1 MRDDREL
8 TPEQLAAFGAE
19 LDALRQRTLAD
30 LGADDARYIR
40 RVRAAVRVCCW
51 SGRALLMFGW
61 LPPTWLLGSLLLGL
75 GKILENMELGHN
87 VMHGQYDWMNDPEFA
102 GRAYEWDI
110 AGPSDFWRHTHNHI
124 HHTYTNVLGK
134 DDDVGYGVVRLFP
147 EQRWKPFYRWQPL
160 WVTLQALLF
169 QYAVAIQHLRLDK
182 YAKGR
187 LDKAEL
193 MPLLR
198 RLRAK
203 LGRQWTKD
211 YLLFPLLGLFAG
223 GFGAVFVGN
232 LLANVLRNLW
242 TFTVIFCGHFTEKA
256 VVFRPRCW
264 RDPWP
269 LVPAPVAR
277 LQQPGGR
284 AAVPHPDRQ
293 PQPPDRASSL
303 PGPAGASLRRAVP
316 RGPRNRPA
324 LRADLQQRTP
334 GTAILTVLRR
344 IWVYRLPPRAAR
356 RGAAEPTER
365 SRRPWRGRSGAGIM
379 PPCAPRRGFRP
390 PRGVGVSPNAG
401 RPAPAIGQQR
411 RSFPN
416 LSMLGGCRP
425 GPVRPGTVMF
435 SPLVTFPRSTPP
447 PAHAGRLRP
456 VHHPHRPA
464 PDPGRRRRPVVGGLM
479 ASYYFGLVC
488 GGKFGHKLI
497 ASFGHIRSYVACAGI
512 ATVTVLLHALVDQLE
527 VWLLLRFI
535 TGAVMMNQY
544 MVIESWLNEQAE
556 SHQRGKVFAGY
567 MVAVDLGL
575 VLGQG
580 LLALSPTL
588 DYKPLLL
595 VAICFASCLIPL
607 AMTRRVHP
615 AKLVAAPLE
624 VRFFWQRVPQAL
636 GTIFIAGLM
645 VGAFYGLAPV
655 YANRNGLDASQS
667 SFFVG
672 MCIVAGFC
680 AQWPLGW
687 LSDRLDRSWL
697 IRGNAVLLCLASI
710 PMWGLVTLPY
720 WLLLANGFV
729 TGMLLFTLYPL
740 AVALANDHVEQP
752 RRVALSAMLLTTYGV
767 GACIGPLVA
776 GALMRHFGPGLFYML
791 VSGYAVLLVF
801 WVQPKRVTGE
811 HRVDEAP
818 LQHVAMPDTVSPMA
832 ATLDP
837 RVEEVPEELV
847 VEAPAN
853 IGRSDGEP
861 DAGEKPAQ
869 S

>member
-19 LDALRQRTLAD
+19 LDALHLRTLAD

-232 LLANVLRNLW
+232 LLANVLRNLLDLH
-242 TFTVIFCGHFTEKA
+242 GDLL
-256 VVFRPRCW
+256 RPLHREGGGLPALGAGG

-293 PQPPDRASSL
+293 PQPPDRAPPL
-303 PGPAGASLRRAVP
+303 PGPAGASLRRVVP

-334 GTAILTVLRR
+334 GTAIPHCLAAHLG
-344 IWVYRLPPRAAR
+344 ISAAAAR
-356 RGAAEPTER
+356 APPGGARLSRRNARGA
-365 SRRPWRGRSGAGIM
+365 RGG
-379 PPCAPRRGFRP
+379 
-390 PRGVGVSPNAG
+390 
-401 RPAPAIGQQR
+401 
-411 RSFPN
+411 
-416 LSMLGGCRP
+416 
-425 GPVRPGTVMF
+425 
-435 SPLVTFPRSTPP
+435 
-447 PAHAGRLRP
+447 
-456 VHHPHRPA
+456 
-464 PDPGRRRRPVVGGLM
+464 
-479 ASYYFGLVC
+479 
-488 GGKFGHKLI
+488 
-497 ASFGHIRSYVACAGI
+497 
-512 ATVTVLLHALVDQLE
+512 
-527 VWLLLRFI
+527 
-535 TGAVMMNQY
+535 
-544 MVIESWLNEQAE
+544 
-556 SHQRGKVFAGY
+556 
-567 MVAVDLGL
+567 
-575 VLGQG
+575 
-580 LLALSPTL
+580 
-588 DYKPLLL
+588 
-595 VAICFASCLIPL
+595 
-607 AMTRRVHP
+607 
-615 AKLVAAPLE
+615 AAPE
-624 VRFFWQRVPQAL
+624 
-636 GTIFIAGLM
+636 
-645 VGAFYGLAPV
+645 
-655 YANRNGLDASQS
+655 
-667 SFFVG
+667 
-672 MCIVAGFC
+672 
-680 AQWPLGW
+680 
-687 LSDRLDRSWL
+687 
-697 IRGNAVLLCLASI
+697 RG
-710 PMWGLVTLPY
+710 
-720 WLLLANGFV
+720 
-729 TGMLLFTLYPL
+729 
-740 AVALANDHVEQP
+740 
-752 RRVALSAMLLTTYGV
+752 
-767 GACIGPLVA
+767 
-776 GALMRHFGPGLFYML
+776 
-791 VSGYAVLLVF
+791 
-801 WVQPKRVTGE
+801 
-811 HRVDEAP
+811 
-818 LQHVAMPDTVSPMA
+818 
-832 ATLDP
+832 
-837 RVEEVPEELV
+837 
-847 VEAPAN
+847 
-853 IGRSDGEP
+853 
-861 DAGEKPAQ
+861 
-869 S
+869 

>member
-211 YLLFPLLGLFAG
+211 YLLFPLRPVRRRLWRGVRRQPAGQRAAQPVDLHGDLLRPLHREGGGLPALGAG
-223 GFGAVFVGN
+223 GETRGHWYLRQLRGSSNLEGGPLFHILTGN
-232 LLANVLRNLW
+232 LSHQIEHHLYPDL
-242 TFTVIFCGHFTEKA
+242 
-256 VVFRPRCW
+256 
-264 RDPWP
+264 
-269 LVPAPVAR
+269 PARRYAALSREVREIAR
-277 LQQPGGR
+277 RYGQIYNSGR
-284 AAVPHPDRQ
+284 LGRQ
-293 PQPPDRASSL
+293 F
-303 PGPAGASLRRAVP
+303 
-316 RGPRNRPA
+316 
-324 LRADLQQRTP
+324 
-334 GTAILTVLRR
+334 LTVLRR
-344 IWVYRLPPRAAR
+344 IWVYRLPPRELP
-356 RGAAEPTER
+356 RGAQL
-365 SRRPWRGRSGAGIM
+365 SRRNARGARGGPLRSGDNAAL
-379 PPCAPRRGFRP
+379 CAATWLPAAAASESRRTQDGLRPRSASSVDPSRTYQC
-390 PRGVGVSPNAG
+390 SADAG
-401 RPAPAIGQQR
+401 RGARPSRNRHVQPARHLSALYTATLLMLAGSGLFTTYIGLRLTQE
-411 RSFPN
+411 
-416 LSMLGGCRP
+416 G
-425 GPVRPGTVMF
+425 
-435 SPLVTFPRSTPP
+435 
-447 PAHAGRLRP
+447 AGDLW
-456 VHHPHRPA
+456 
-464 PDPGRRRRPVVGGLM
+464 VGGLM

-710 PMWGLVTLPY
+710 PMWG
-720 WLLLANGFV
+720 W
-729 TGMLLFTLYPL
+729 
-740 AVALANDHVEQP
+740 
-752 RRVALSAMLLTTYGV
+752 
-767 GACIGPLVA
+767 
-776 GALMRHFGPGLFYML
+776 
-791 VSGYAVLLVF
+791 
-801 WVQPKRVTGE
+801 
-811 HRVDEAP
+811 
-818 LQHVAMPDTVSPMA
+818 
-832 ATLDP
+832 
-837 RVEEVPEELV
+837 
-847 VEAPAN
+847 
-853 IGRSDGEP
+853 
-861 DAGEKPAQ
+861 
-869 S
+869 

>member
-19 LDALRQRTLAD
+19 LDALRLRTLAD

-256 VVFRPRCW
+256 VVFPPSVLEGETRGHWYLRQL
-264 RDPWP
+264 RGSSNLEGGP
-269 LVPAPVAR
+269 LF
-277 LQQPGGR
+277 
-284 AAVPHPDRQ
+284 H
-293 PQPPDRASSL
+293 
-303 PGPAGASLRRAVP
+303 
-316 RGPRNRPA
+316 
-324 LRADLQQRTP
+324 
-334 GTAILTVLRR
+334 ILTGNLS
-344 IWVYRLPPRAAR
+344 L
-356 RGAAEPTER
+356 
-365 SRRPWRGRSGAGIM
+365 

-416 LSMLGGCRP
+416 LTMLGGCRP
-425 GPVRPGTVMF
+425 WGPSVQEPSCSARS
-435 SPLVTFPRSTPP
+435 SPFPRSTPP
-447 PAHAGRLRP
+447 PCSCW
-456 VHHPHRPA
+456 PA
-464 PDPGRRRRPVVGGLM
+464 PACSPPT
-479 ASYYFGLVC
+479 S
-488 GGKFGHKLI
+488 
-497 ASFGHIRSYVACAGI
+497 ACA
-512 ATVTVLLHALVDQLE
+512 
-527 VWLLLRFI
+527 
-535 TGAVMMNQY
+535 
-544 MVIESWLNEQAE
+544 
-556 SHQRGKVFAGY
+556 
-567 MVAVDLGL
+567 
-575 VLGQG
+575 
-580 LLALSPTL
+580 
-588 DYKPLLL
+588 
-595 VAICFASCLIPL
+595 
-607 AMTRRVHP
+607 
-615 AKLVAAPLE
+615 
-624 VRFFWQRVPQAL
+624 
-636 GTIFIAGLM
+636 
-645 VGAFYGLAPV
+645 
-655 YANRNGLDASQS
+655 
-667 SFFVG
+667 
-672 MCIVAGFC
+672 
-680 AQWPLGW
+680 
-687 LSDRLDRSWL
+687 
-697 IRGNAVLLCLASI
+697 
-710 PMWGLVTLPY
+710 
-720 WLLLANGFV
+720 
-729 TGMLLFTLYPL
+729 
-740 AVALANDHVEQP
+740 
-752 RRVALSAMLLTTYGV
+752 
-767 GACIGPLVA
+767 
-776 GALMRHFGPGLFYML
+776 
-791 VSGYAVLLVF
+791 
-801 WVQPKRVTGE
+801 
-811 HRVDEAP
+811 
-818 LQHVAMPDTVSPMA
+818 
-832 ATLDP
+832 
-837 RVEEVPEELV
+837 
-847 VEAPAN
+847 
-853 IGRSDGEP
+853 
-861 DAGEKPAQ
+861 
-869 S
+869 